1 MNVFLIHSEWL
12 FAGVVVW
19 LGFLF
24 VFFKLSSNVRSW
36 LVRHSLVTDF
46 IVTGVVFTLHWGT
59 LTGTMAATLAG
70 ILTAIFTSCMKPF
83 HKGVN
88 HGNH

>member
-1 MNVFLIHSEWL
+1 MNIFLINSEWL

-19 LGFLF
+19 IGFLF
-24 VFFKLSSNVRSW
+24 VFFKLPSNVKRW
-36 LVRHSLVTDF
+36 LIHHALITDL

-70 ILTAIFTSCMKPF
+70 ILTAIFTTMAKPF
-83 HKGVN
+83 YKEVN
-88 HGNH
+88 HGH